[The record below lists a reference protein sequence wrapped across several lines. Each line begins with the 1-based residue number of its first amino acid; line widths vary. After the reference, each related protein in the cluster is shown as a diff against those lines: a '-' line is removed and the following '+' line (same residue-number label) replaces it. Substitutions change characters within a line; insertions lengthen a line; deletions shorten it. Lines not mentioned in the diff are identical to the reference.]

1 VRYFELTDRSS
12 VSGGLETSWTQYT
25 LESDIRGRESD
36 HVLQGVITASY
47 SYSLWD
53 LARSKNGD
61 SRLELNLRIGTRD
74 INYGDFYRAEQ
85 QQLTASWARR
95 SSWGVLRL
103 GAGYA
108 W

>member
-1 VRYFELTDRSS
+1 M
-12 VSGGLETSWTQYT
+12 TS
-25 LESDIRGRESD
+25 
-36 HVLQGVITASY
+36 GVITGGY

-53 LARSKNGD
+53 AQRSKSGD
-61 SRLELNLRIGTRD
+61 SRLELNVRIGTRD
-74 INYGDFYRAEQ
+74 FHYGEYFYRAEH
-85 QQLTASWARR
+85 QQLTASWVRR